1 MKERSLFHFEEKDT
15 IAEEISSSQ
24 SEVLKSPEKNPYAKS
39 QETSVVTAQGTA
51 LKASPTADETKPSA
65 KSPIES
71 PRTIPAA
78 TSIIAPVAERRVIDQ
93 GKTTYRIV
101 SKSVR
106 EYQFIIPY
114 NLYDNERVEVGQ
126 IFSVQDGGLTFLAR
140 VRDIVH
146 DSNYEGKWDTS
157 LKGTQFFDEDQ
168 IFNRVIAEPLGCI
181 INGGFRKARTIP
193 TKFSEVRKATEGE
206 FKFLGQVMG
215 DIEIGYLRNGS
226 KTVEGIPVALHSD
239 AMDHHM
245 GVFATTGMGK
255 SNFMKV
261 FSASCMKLAA
271 SGKSKF
277 GLLIVDP
284 HGEYLKGK
292 GPVKGLMHLKKYRD
306 GLACYSID
314 KRNASDP
321 GVEEL
326 AIGTR
331 EISPSDVRVLYE
343 WSPAQLDALEAV
355 PRIFDAGW
363 FEEIQTH
370 EGIDKLIS
378 EDFNE
383 NTIKVISRRMRTV
396 KERNRYID
404 EARSS
409 IPNII
414 SRIQDGKVVLVDIP
428 RMSDRSELFLLS
440 VLSRCIMDRY
450 KEDAPESRKN
460 CLITIE
466 EAQRVLGQGNVS
478 RFESIAREGRKFGV
492 GLCAITQQPK
502 LIDKQLLSQFNTL
515 VVMGLGDKNDRAQ
528 IEESAKQD
536 LSSMD
541 VEIQTLEKGE
551 AIISTL
557 NIPFPVPVRI
567 HKYEHYLQD
576 LENDDRSDERL
587 ISTGG
592 FRPVLE

>member
-1 MKERSLFHFEEKDT
+1 MKERSLFHFEEKD
-15 IAEEISSSQ
+15 AASEEPSPSKVELLESQ
-24 SEVLKSPEKNPYAKS
+24 EKSP
-39 QETSVVTAQGTA
+39 
-51 LKASPTADETKPSA
+51 PTKDLES
-65 KSPIES
+65 SPIKAPEMV
-71 PRTIPAA
+71 PIIPAA
-78 TSIIAPVAERRVIDQ
+78 TVTESPVKAPTEALRAIPIVTSIIAPVGERRVIDQ

-114 NLYDNERVEVGQ
+114 NLSDNERVEVGQ
-126 IFSVQDGGLTFLAR
+126 IFSVHDGGLTFLAR
-140 VRDIVH
+140 VKDIVH
-146 DSNYEGKWDTS
+146 DSNYEGKWDTTI
-157 LKGTQFFDEDQ
+157 KGTQFFDQDQ
-168 IFNRVIAEPLGCI
+168 IFNRIIAEPLGCV

-193 TKFSEVRKATEGE
+193 TKFSEVRKATKGE
-206 FKFLGQVMG
+206 FKFLIQVMG
-215 DIEIGYLRNGS
+215 DIEIGYLRSGS
-226 KTVEGIPVALHSD
+226 EIVEGIPVKLHSS

-271 SGKSKF
+271 SGKSVF

-292 GPVKGLMHLKKYRD
+292 GPVKGLMHLKKYRE
-306 GLACYSID
+306 GLACYSTD

-321 GVEEL
+321 GVEEM
-326 AIGTR
+326 AISTK
-331 EISPSDVRVLYE
+331 EIRPSDVRVLYD
-343 WSPAQLDALEAV
+343 WSPAQLDALEAI
-355 PRIFDAGW
+355 PRVFDAGW
-363 FEEIQTH
+363 FEEIQTR
-370 EGIDKLIS
+370 EGVGKLIS

-383 NTIKVISRRMRTV
+383 NTVKVISRRMKTV
-396 KERNRYID
+396 KERNGYID
-404 EARSS
+404 EVRSS

-414 SRIQDGKVVLVDIP
+414 SRIEEGKVTLIDVP

-450 KEDAPESRKN
+450 KEDAPEGRKN

-466 EAQRVLGQGNVS
+466 EAQRVLGQGNIS

-515 VVMGLGDKNDRAQ
+515 VVMGLGDKNDRDQ

-551 AIISTL
+551 AIVSTL

-567 HKYEHYLQD
+567 HKYERYLQD
-576 LENDDRSDERL
+576 LEKVDRSDERL

>member
-1 MKERSLFHFEEKDT
+1 MKERSLFHFEEKD
-15 IAEEISSSQ
+15 ADSEEPSPSKVELLESQ
-24 SEVLKSPEKNPYAKS
+24 EKSP
-39 QETSVVTAQGTA
+39 
-51 LKASPTADETKPSA
+51 PTKDLES
-65 KSPIES
+65 SPIKAPEMV
-71 PRTIPAA
+71 PIIPAA
-78 TSIIAPVAERRVIDQ
+78 TVTESPVKAPTEALRAIPIVTSIIAPVGERRVIDQ

-114 NLYDNERVEVGQ
+114 NLSDNERVEVGQ
-126 IFSVQDGGLTFLAR
+126 IFSVHDGGLTFLAR
-140 VRDIVH
+140 VKDIVH
-146 DSNYEGKWDTS
+146 DSNYEGKWDTTI
-157 LKGTQFFDEDQ
+157 KGTQFFDQDQ
-168 IFNRVIAEPLGCI
+168 IFNRIIAEPLGCV

-193 TKFSEVRKATEGE
+193 TKFSEVRKATKGE
-206 FKFLGQVMG
+206 FKFLIQVMG
-215 DIEIGYLRNGS
+215 DIEIGYLRSGS
-226 KTVEGIPVALHSD
+226 EIVEGIPVKLHSS

-271 SGKSKF
+271 SGKSVF

-292 GPVKGLMHLKKYRD
+292 GPVKGLMHLKKYRE
-306 GLACYSID
+306 GLACYSTD

-321 GVEEL
+321 GVEEM
-326 AIGTR
+326 AISTK
-331 EISPSDVRVLYE
+331 EIRPSDVRVLYD
-343 WSPAQLDALEAV
+343 WSPAQLDALEAI
-355 PRIFDAGW
+355 PRVFDAGW
-363 FEEIQTH
+363 FEEIQTR
-370 EGIDKLIS
+370 EGVGKLIS

-383 NTIKVISRRMRTV
+383 NTVKVISRRMKTV
-396 KERNRYID
+396 KERNGYID
-404 EARSS
+404 EVRSS

-414 SRIQDGKVVLVDIP
+414 SRIEEGKVTLIDVP

-450 KEDAPESRKN
+450 KEDAPEGRKN

-466 EAQRVLGQGNVS
+466 EAQRVLGQGNIS

-515 VVMGLGDKNDRAQ
+515 VVMGLGDKNDRDQ

-551 AIISTL
+551 AIVSTL

-567 HKYEHYLQD
+567 HKYERYLQD
-576 LENDDRSDERL
+576 LEKVDRSDERL